1 MIPTDAVRLPDQT
14 LVPDGPSACSDSS
27 AIQDLVI
34 VGMGPAGL
42 YTAWRLVTTNS
53 DQTILDLPRTA
64 KKLNIAMFDTMPEER
79 VGGRLCTQPLPGYP
93 FFAELGGMRFRSNQL
108 LINAVVDTLGLAKQ
122 RKPFKFEQKFYYLR
136 EQLLTDDHFKA
147 ARDIPY
153 VLARNETC
161 KLPHEIIQFA
171 IHQTLKQLTFG
182 FKWYDSYEFA
192 NWCINISELLKK
204 VSEPTR
210 IQSLTP
216 KEWAVIKSFGEYQN
230 RDFLFNVG
238 FWDLLQFQLSSG
250 AWHLAHDGLGYESIM
265 GNWNSAIALPWFIT
279 DFDDAAQ
286 VYTLQGGM
294 SSITDQLYDQIKK
307 SQKISLHHRFDLAGI
322 ELVSQ
327 DDGTK
332 LLRLQFKQDG
342 NSEPYSICTRAVVL
356 AIPKGALVRL
366 DYGDRLIAR
375 ILDPG
380 GVDQRSWFL
389 DQLNSVEGKPLFKL
403 FLGYSTPWWTKTKNW
418 PTGANAGPTGK
429 VNTDLPLRQ
438 IYYYG
443 KDQWNQSRRAEL
455 GLSEADQHSMIMA
468 SYSDSH
474 YIEFW
479 TERQKNP
486 GSNYCNLN
494 VSSLPQADQYAHQTF
509 GAPASMIV
517 RAEHQLGILHDEDS
531 FRTSDGTPRAQS
543 ALYMEW
549 SRPPYYAGWHSWKL
563 GVKPWRICE
572 LLTQPFDDVNLFICG
587 EAYSDEQGWTEGA
600 FKSAE
605 RILSLKF
612 KLPLNPN
619 MAQAFDGNFAPT
631 LRDYIDSNNREQ

>member
-1 MIPTDAVRLPDQT
+1 MTSTDVEATAAP
-14 LVPDGPSACSDSS
+14 LVCSDHA
-27 AIQDLVI
+27 AIHDVVI

-42 YTAWRLVTTNS
+42 YTAWRLATTNR
-53 DQTILDLPRTA
+53 DQSILDLPNTS
-64 KKLNIAMFDTMPEER
+64 KKLSIAMFDTMPEER

-93 FFAELGGMRFRSNQL
+93 FLAELGGMRFRSNQL
-108 LINAVVDTLGLAKQ
+108 LINALVDSLGLARQK
-122 RKPFKFEQKFYYLR
+122 KEFKFEQKFYFLR
-136 EQLLTDDHFKA
+136 EQVLTDHDFRA
-147 ARDIPY
+147 GRDIPY
-153 VLARNETC
+153 VLTLAEAG
-161 KLPHEIIQFA
+161 KLPHEIIQLA
-171 IHQTLKQLTFG
+171 IHQTLKKLTFG
-182 FKWYDSYEFA
+182 PHWYNSFEFA
-192 NWCINISELLKK
+192 NWGINIADLQKK
-204 VSEPTR
+204 LSEPSYIKT
-210 IQSLTP
+210 LLP
-216 KEWAVIKSFGEYQN
+216 KEWAVIKNFGEYRN
-230 RDFLFNVG
+230 NDLLYNVG

-286 VYTLQGGM
+286 VHTLQGGM
-294 SSITDQLYDQIKK
+294 SSITDQLYDQIKA
-307 SQKISLHHRFDLAGI
+307 SGKISLHHRFDLTGI
-322 ELVSQ
+322 DLISH
-327 DDGTK
+327 DDGK
-332 LLRLQFKQDG
+332 QALRLQFKQDG
-342 NSEPYSICTRAVVL
+342 QSEPYSICTRAVVL

-366 DYGDRLIAR
+366 DYGDRLIGR
-375 ILDPG
+375 ITDPG

-418 PTGANAGPTGK
+418 RGGTNGTPTGK

-443 KDQWNQSRRAEL
+443 TDQWNENRRAEL
-455 GLSEADQHSMIMA
+455 GLSEVDQHSMVMA

-479 TERQKNP
+479 TERQKKP
-486 GSNYCNLN
+486 GSNYCSLN
-494 VSSLPQADQYAHQTF
+494 VSTLPQADQYSHQNF

-517 RAEHQLGILHDEDS
+517 RAEHQLGILHNEDT
-531 FRTSDGTPRAQS
+531 FRTGDGTPRAKS

-563 GVKPWRICE
+563 GVEPWKICE

-605 RILSLKF
+605 RVLTLKF

-619 MAQAFDGNFAPT
+619 MAQTFDGVLAPT
-631 LRDYIDSNNREQ
+631 LRDYIDSSK